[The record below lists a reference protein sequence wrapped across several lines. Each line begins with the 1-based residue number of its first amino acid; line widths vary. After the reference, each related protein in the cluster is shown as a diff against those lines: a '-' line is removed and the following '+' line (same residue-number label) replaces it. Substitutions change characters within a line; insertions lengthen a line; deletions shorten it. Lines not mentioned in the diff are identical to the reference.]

1 MRPVRLSASAAK
13 DIQGVGDDLAADQP
27 RAASDFV
34 AHLLLRRQ
42 SLANAPEGYGLKPAS
57 GANVR
62 GVTLPPCIILYRIL
76 ERDILILGVR
86 HGARKPVAF
95 K

>member
-1 MRPVRLSASAAK
+1 MRPVRLSASAAR
-13 DIQGVGDDLAADQP
+13 DIQGIGDDIAADKP
-27 RAASDFV
+27 RAASVFV
-34 AHLLLRRQ
+34 AHLLQRCQ
-42 SLANAPEGYGLKPAS
+42 SLASTPEGHGLKPDY

-62 GVTLPPCIILYRIL
+62 GVTVPPYIVLYRIR

-86 HGARKPVAF
+86 HGARTPVAF

>member
-1 MRPVRLSASAAK
+1 MRLVRLSASAAK
-13 DIQGVGDDLAADQP
+13 DIQGIGDDIAADKP

-34 AHLLLRRQ
+34 AHLLQRCQ
-42 SLANAPEGYGLKPAS
+42 SLANAPEGYGLKPAF

-62 GVTLPPCIILYRIL
+62 GVTLPPYIILYRIR